1 VWVYVEPPS
10 VPAPTKDSA
19 QEGRRIDGEWSA
31 ANGHAAGSV
40 STSTWRATTA
50 LAHFSGEFALE
61 HALLWVF
68 DPEGD
73 LTDFPDD
80 IDPAE
85 IAVFAYESILVISAM
100 HEVDGRVRLEVFV
113 DEAPRLDQVPV
124 HHGEGRLE
132 VLSGRLAVAGSPSLD
147 VEDEFRIAGGL
158 YDLTVYG
165 DSDAF
170 SEYVVLHLVR
180 AGP

>member
-1 VWVYVEPPS
+1 
-10 VPAPTKDSA
+10 
-19 QEGRRIDGEWSA
+19 
-31 ANGHAAGSV
+31 
-40 STSTWRATTA
+40 
-50 LAHFSGEFALE
+50 LAHFAGEYALE
-61 HALLWVF
+61 YALMWVF

-100 HEVDGRVRLEVFV
+100 HEVDGRVHLDVYV
-113 DEAPRLDQVPV
+113 DEEPRLADAPV
-124 HHGEGRLE
+124 HLGEGRLD
-132 VLSGRLAVAGSPSLD
+132 VLSGRLAVAGSPSL
-147 VEDEFRIAGGL
+147 EAESEFRIAGGL

-170 SEYVVLHLVR
+170 SEHVVLHLAARPREEFPNRR
-180 AGP
+180 ASLSLEPPSVPERPI